1 MKDSTHSNT
10 TTLVELQDGSLD
22 TMTEGEWK
30 KKKHKKKKRSKELDG
45 DTEDVVNQKDGGPE
59 GKKDKK
65 KSKKNMKKKRKA
77 DETNSDTNFLER
89 NKPKKR
95 KKQSKVDSDVGEHQQ
110 EAFTFDFKYILA
122 PMVGASELA
131 FRLLCRKY
139 GTQLAYTPMMSSTSF
154 ATDPAYRER
163 EFQTIPEDRPLVCHF
178 SANDPKEF
186 AAAAKLVEDKCDAI
200 DLNLGCPQRT
210 AYLGHFGS
218 YLLDP
223 KDRDLICNIVRE
235 ASKTVSI
242 PIFCKIRLLD
252 TLEDTIQLC
261 RQLIDAGASL
271 IAIHARYRASFE
283 RKGAGA
289 RDGPAMLDQVLQIKK
304 VLGDFPIIS
313 NGNIITYDDV
323 ENNIEFTGADGVMS
337 AEGILDNPA
346 LYLPQHG
353 NETDEKEVQIA
364 IPSELVGKAHDK
376 HFKLRRKLSKKIRDI
391 EAIEKKLEKGEI
403 KEGDLFAEQEN
414 KLRSKPSL
422 LQELEKIADSGNE
435 SKSGRQ
441 DVRTKRVPL
450 TDLYR
455 SSSNKID
462 LATEY
467 LSLAQTYP
475 TVIRTVVFHTRR
487 MLKEPLNRFQ
497 LMSECIA
504 CTSIGE
510 VKTVLEKIKKYEKD
524 PFSFKFDKE
533 KEKLEKEALKRKKE
547 EEGKRKR
554 YEERMVRKAKR
565 EGRTDDVEYYLRQ
578 GSTVP
583 TKEVIKCLRVLPK
596 REQLERWKV
605 GNHSQHCLAYHLE
618 EGGCK
623 RHRGCAFLHVDPKGG
638 NSFEEQDEVAG

>member
-1 MKDSTHSNT
+1 MAEED
-10 TTLVELQDGSLD
+10 LE
-22 TMTEGEWK
+22 
-30 KKKHKKKKRSKELDG
+30 KKKHKKIKQKKKQKDVLDG
-45 DTEDVVNQKDGGPE
+45 ENVVDEKDTAE

-65 KSKKNMKKKRKA
+65 KSKKSKKKKRKA
-77 DETNSDTNFLER
+77 DETNNDIISLE
-89 NKPKKR
+89 KKSKKKKR
-95 KKQSKVDSDVGEHQQ
+95 KKDDSGLREQK
-110 EAFTFDFKYILA
+110 AFPFDYKYILA

-139 GTQLAYTPMMSSTSF
+139 GAQLAYTPMMSSTSF
-154 ATDPAYRER
+154 ATDPAYREK
-163 EFQTIPEDRPLVCHF
+163 EFQTISEDRPLVCHF

-235 ASKTVSI
+235 ASRNVSI

-289 RDGPAMLDQVLQIKK
+289 RDGPAMLDQVLNIKK
-304 VLGDFPIIS
+304 VLGDFPIIA
-313 NGNIITYDDV
+313 NGNIVTYDDV
-323 ENNIEFTGADGVMS
+323 ESNIEFTGADGVMS

-346 LYLPQHG
+346 LYLPRYG
-353 NETDEKEVQIA
+353 SETDEKEVQIA
-364 IPSELVGKAHDK
+364 IPSELVAKDHDE
-376 HFKLRRKLSKKIRDI
+376 HFKMRRKLMKKIRDI
-391 EAIEKKLEKGEI
+391 EAIEKKVHNGEI
-403 KEGDLFAEQEN
+403 KEGDLFAEQRS
-414 KLRSKPSL
+414 KVASKPSL

-435 SKSGRQ
+435 TKSGQTDMQTRH
-441 DVRTKRVPL
+441 VPL
-450 TDLYR
+450 TDLYT
-455 SSSNKID
+455 SSSDKVA
-462 LATEY
+462 LAIEY
-467 LSLAQTYP
+467 LSLAQKYP

-487 MLKEPLNRFQ
+487 MLKEPLDRFQ

-504 CTSIGE
+504 CKTIDDI
-510 VKTVLEKIKKYEKD
+510 KTVLTKVKKYEND
-524 PFSFKFDKE
+524 PLSFKFDKE

-554 YEERMVRKAKR
+554 YEARMIRKAKR
-565 EGRTDDVEYYLRQ
+565 EGRTDDLEYYLRQ
-578 GSTVP
+578 GSTAP
-583 TKEVIKCLRVLPK
+583 TKEDIRCLIVLPK
-596 REQLERWKV
+596 SEQLARWKA
-605 GNHSQHCLAYHLE
+605 GDHSQHCLAYHLE

-623 RHRGCAFLHVDPKGG
+623 RHRACAFLHVDPKGE